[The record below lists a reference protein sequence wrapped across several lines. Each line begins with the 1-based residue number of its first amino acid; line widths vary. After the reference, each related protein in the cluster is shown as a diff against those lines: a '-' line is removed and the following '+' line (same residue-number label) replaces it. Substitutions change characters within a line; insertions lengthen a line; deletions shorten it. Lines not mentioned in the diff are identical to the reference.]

1 MKRKVLYNN
10 IITLCN
16 FVTAQRISAIKS
28 LLIQLIVL
36 SSCLQNKTDEQ
47 EQIKTVL
54 MGYFDGIKTKDFQKM
69 RDLTTDDFV
78 LYENGK
84 VFNNDSLFKII
95 NNFPKYTAGYKLEKL
110 KINVDNNSGNIIYYN
125 HGDFVFNDT
134 TKVKF
139 DWLESATFKKLDR
152 KWKMDFLHS
161 TVRK

>member
-1 MKRKVLYNN
+1 
-10 IITLCN
+10 
-16 FVTAQRISAIKS
+16 
-28 LLIQLIVL
+28 
-36 SSCLQNKTDEQ
+36 
-47 EQIKTVL
+47 

-139 DWLESATFKKLDR
+139 DWLESATFKKVDG